1 MPISARVRVEEPRF
15 LDLARWLIHDQWFDP
30 GEIEFDDE
38 RGILTIPF
46 EFEDTTR
53 EEIVD
58 RTWRGRKKR
67 ARVPLLKGLLTI
79 AAVTDWEL
87 KDTEGVGTY
96 DFSELHYDEGR
107 NRLQVVT
114 NTPLELSVGV
124 SRVDVT
130 VELNDEYV
138 GFRPVR
144 YLPGGADMR
153 GGSARSD

>member
-1 MPISARVRVEEPRF
+1 MAIGATVHIDNVGF
-15 LDLARWLIHDQWFDP
+15 LDLANTLIHDQYFDP
-30 GEIEFDDE
+30 EEIVLDEE
-38 RGILTIPF
+38 RGTLTIPF

-87 KDTEGVGTY
+87 KDTQGVGTY
-96 DFSELHYDEGR
+96 DFNELHYDEGR

-114 NTPLELSVGV
+114 NIPLELSVAV

-130 VELNDEYV
+130 VELTDEHV

>member
-1 MPISARVRVEEPRF
+1 MPKSALVRIEEPRF

-30 GEIEFDDE
+30 EKIEFDNE
-38 RGILTIPF
+38 RRVLTIPF

-58 RTWRGRKKR
+58 RTWRGRRKR
-67 ARVPLLKGLLTI
+67 TQVPLLRGVLTI
-79 AAVTDWEL
+79 GAVSDWEL

-96 DFSELHYDEGR
+96 DFNELVYDEAR
-107 NRLQVVT
+107 SRLQVVT
-114 NTPLELSVGV
+114 NIPLELSVAV

-130 VELNDEYV
+130 VELTDEHL

-144 YLPGGADMR
+144 YLPGGADVR
-153 GGSARSD
+153 RGSARSD